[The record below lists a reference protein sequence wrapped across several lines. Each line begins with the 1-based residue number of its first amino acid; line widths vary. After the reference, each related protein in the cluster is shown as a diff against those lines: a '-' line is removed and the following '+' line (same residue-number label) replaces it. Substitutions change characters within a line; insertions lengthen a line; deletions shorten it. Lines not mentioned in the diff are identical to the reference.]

1 MHPPP
6 PGMTGF
12 GAMPPPPPFRGPP
25 PPPPPGGGS
34 FPAPRRVPIIDWR
47 SKFEISEKEDEQLMF
62 VDFVEELEKI
72 KTATVADLLRKLTTL
87 KDVEDEDSLGDFL
100 AVDSDY
106 DSDDSTSTSSSTEIV
121 DN

>member
-6 PGMTGF
+6 PGMPGF
-12 GAMPPPPPFRGPP
+12 HGMPPPMIRGPP
-25 PPPPPGGGS
+25 PPPPPGGS
-34 FPAPRRVPIIDWR
+34 FPPHRVHVIDLR
-47 SKFEISEKEDEQLMF
+47 SKFEITEKEDEQLMF
-62 VDFVEELEKI
+62 IDFVEELEKI

-106 DSDDSTSTSSSTEIV
+106 DSDDSTSTSSSSAII

>member
-1 MHPPP
+1 MI
-6 PGMTGF
+6 
-12 GAMPPPPPFRGPP
+12 RGPP
-25 PPPPPGGGS
+25 PPPPPGGS
-34 FPAPRRVPIIDWR
+34 FPPHRVHVIDLR
-47 SKFEISEKEDEQLMF
+47 SKFEITEKEDEQLMF
-62 VDFVEELEKI
+62 IDFVEELEKI

-106 DSDDSTSTSSSTEIV
+106 DSDDSTSTSSSSAII

>member
-1 MHPPP
+1 MH
-6 PGMTGF
+6 
-12 GAMPPPPPFRGPP
+12 PPPPFRGPP
-25 PPPPPGGGS
+25 PPSFPGPPPPPPPGGRS
-34 FPAPRRVPIIDWR
+34 FPAPRRVVPVIDWR

-87 KDVEDEDSLGDFL
+87 KDVEDEDSLGNFL

-106 DSDDSTSTSSSTEIV
+106 DSDDSTSTSSSTEII